1 MEREQEFG
9 RSDIS
14 GATIRSTSKRRTPMK
29 ILLYLEGESMPHSI
43 GEVSE
48 GLDIVYETAN
58 YNLNRLV
65 DCGFIARVEDRM
77 DGRTRH
83 FQIVNKEATEQ
94 AIELYK
100 RMAGFRLAR
109 LVIPAPGRIFSEK
122 LKLDV
127 RFINRCKFYG
137 LTPEE
142 GIGVLATCYK
152 INTQPISDL
161 SGRSKGH
168 SFSRKDVEGYEQ
180 PEEEKSEET
189 SSVENKQTGPEDI

>member
-1 MEREQEFG
+1 MGRQQGFG
-9 RSDIS
+9 ILDVS
-14 GATIRSTSKRRTPMK
+14 GATIRSTSKRRTAMK

-48 GLDIVYETAN
+48 GLDILYETAN

-109 LVIPAPGRIFSEK
+109 LIPPTPKRIFSEQ
-122 LKLDV
+122 LKLDG
-127 RFINRCKFYG
+127 RFIDRCKFYG
-137 LTPEE
+137 LTLYE
-142 GIGVLATCYK
+142 GISAVAACSK
-152 INTQPISDL
+152 ISTQTPTYH
-161 SGRSKGH
+161 SGRSNGLLFK
-168 SFSRKDVEGYEQ
+168 K
-180 PEEEKSEET
+180 
-189 SSVENKQTGPEDI
+189 